1 MCVFISNR
9 LIKQGDDCPMGGSI
23 SVVFLDIYLCK
34 MEEDAVIPAKP
45 IFYKRYV
52 DNTYVRREKHET
64 DKLFLDLN
72 SYHENVKLTL

>member
-9 LIKQGDDCPMGGSI
+9 LIKQVDDCPMGGSI

-34 MEEDAVIPAKP
+34 MEEDTVIPAKP

-52 DNTYVRREKHET
+52 DNTYV
-64 DKLFLDLN
+64 
-72 SYHENVKLTL
+72 